1 MPGAALGALAAPA
14 ANAIPDGGGDG
25 ALPGADILIVDDHP
39 ENLLALETVLEP
51 LGHPIVRAGS
61 GAEALRKVLERD
73 FAVILL
79 DVTMP
84 DLDGFETAAL
94 IRQRDRSRHT
104 PIIFLTAVNKSDA
117 FVFKGYSHGAVDYIL
132 KPFVPEI
139 LRAKVTV
146 FLNLFKMRAKLKEQA
161 DKLERMNRELSRSN
175 AELQQF
181 AYIASHDL
189 REPLRKMASFA
200 DLLMMRCRTL
210 DGSAQQYA
218 RFIIDGATRL
228 QSMIEDL
235 LEYSR
240 AGRPDKPAE
249 RFEGGAA
256 LAKALS
262 DLALAVQESGARIK
276 RGELPVIHGDFAQ
289 VTRLFQNLIGNALKF
304 RKEKG
309 AVIEIGAETAGAERR
324 FFVRDNGIGIDPA
337 YHEKIFGVF
346 NRLHAREKYPGTGVG
361 LAICRK
367 IVDHHGGRI
376 WVESRQGEGA
386 TFYFTLPGRAET

>member
-1 MPGAALGALAAPA
+1 MPVSIKNKGLEASPKLEGPV
-14 ANAIPDGGGDG
+14 
-25 ALPGADILIVDDHP
+25 DILIVDDHP
-39 ENLLALETVLEP
+39 ENLLALEAVLEP
-51 LGHPIVRAGS
+51 LGHSIIKAGS
-61 GAEALRKVLERD
+61 GAEALRRVLERD

-94 IRQRDRSRHT
+94 IRQRDRSRNT

-146 FLNLFKMRAKLKEQA
+146 FVNLYRMRAKLKEQA
-161 DKLERMNRELSRSN
+161 DRLEKMNRELARSN

-200 DLLMMRCRTL
+200 DLLVMRCAGL
-210 DGSAQQYA
+210 DGPAKQYA
-218 RFIIDGATRL
+218 RFIINGATRL
-228 QSMIEDL
+228 QAMIEDL
-235 LEYSR
+235 LDYSR

-249 RFEGGAA
+249 RFESAQA
-256 LAKALS
+256 LAKALG
-262 DLALAVQESGARIK
+262 DLSVALAESKAEIK
-276 RGELPVIHGDFAQ
+276 QGDLPIVWGDPAQ
-289 VTRLFQNLIGNALKF
+289 ITRLFLNLVGNALKF
-304 RKEKG
+304 RRDGG
-309 AVIEIGAETAGAERR
+309 ASVELGAEAVGGDWR

-346 NRLHAREKYPGTGVG
+346 NRLHSRERYPGTGVG

-367 IVDHHGGRI
+367 IVEHHGGRI

-386 TFYFTLPGRAET
+386 TFYFTLPRRGDE